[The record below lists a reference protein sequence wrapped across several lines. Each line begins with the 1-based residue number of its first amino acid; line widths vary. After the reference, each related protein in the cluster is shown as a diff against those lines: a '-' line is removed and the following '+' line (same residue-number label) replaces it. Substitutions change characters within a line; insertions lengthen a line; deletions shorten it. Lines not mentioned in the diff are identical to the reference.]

1 MYTREML
8 MDMFKQNEGYNFQ
21 IYTDIACG
29 RGINGVDYYSF
40 IGKNYTDD
48 DKRTKGTTSV
58 IKRFAKDYIVIECS
72 KKGRIWYCD
81 AKREVYVP
89 YANIV
94 MVDFVTDNT
103 HPLYGYDGK
112 HNFNEE

>member
-1 MYTREML
+1 MFTREML
-8 MDMFKQNEGYNFQ
+8 MDMFKQNEGYNFR

-48 DKRTKGTTSV
+48 DRRTKGTTSV

>member
-1 MYTREML
+1 MFTREML
-8 MDMFKQNEGYNFQ
+8 MEMFKKNEGYNFQ
-21 IYTDIACG
+21 IYTDIARG
-29 RGINGVDYYSF
+29 RGINGVDYKSF
-40 IGKNYTDD
+40 IGKNYANDD
-48 DKRTKGTTSV
+48 RRVKITTSV

-72 KKGRIWYCD
+72 SEGKIWYCD

-94 MVDFVTDNT
+94 MVDFVTDSF

>member
-1 MYTREML
+1 MFTREML
-8 MDMFKQNEGYNFQ
+8 MNMFKQNEGYNFQ

-48 DKRTKGTTSV
+48 DRRTKDTTSV
-58 IKRFAKDYIVIECS
+58 IKRFAKDYLIIECS
-72 KKGRIWYCD
+72 KEGRIWYCD